1 MNVNFFDN
9 FLKLIPMFKNKIKK
23 KRHKNM
29 FEFFEAK
36 GENCIKGRLV
46 QGNVKIYPS
55 IPKMANL
62 F

>member
-1 MNVNFFDN
+1 
-9 FLKLIPMFKNKIKK
+9 MFKNKIKK
-23 KRHKNM
+23 SVTKNM